1 MVNSGTFDTMN
12 TESVKIE
19 KDIVDKVRK
28 LKEKD
33 RSINIGGFI
42 GQATLEKIKSA
53 KSKKWQY
60 NGVWTKYTQSREDDG
75 WDVYVGLLGFS

>member
-1 MVNSGTFDTMN
+1 VVNSGTFDTMN

-53 KSKKWQY
+53 KSKK
-60 NGVWTKYTQSREDDG
+60 
-75 WDVYVGLLGFS
+75 